1 MFYDKNDSEL
11 YGDLYDKNE
20 KKIIKII
27 KIRKLHVKE
36 NLLFYIY
43 GDFKQ
48 NRRNIEFWPFSTRK
62 YDKKKVYSVKK
73 RLNLNIYTYRLIK
86 VTPNAGKPLTYR

>member
-1 MFYDKNDSEL
+1 MWILYVVFYDKNDSEL
-11 YGDLYDKNE
+11 YSDLYDKNE
-20 KKIIKII
+20 KKIIKIT

-36 NLLFYIY
+36 NFLLYMY

-62 YDKKKVYSVKK
+62 YDKK
-73 RLNLNIYTYRLIK
+73 
-86 VTPNAGKPLTYR
+86 

>member
-1 MFYDKNDSEL
+1 VVFYDKNDSEL

-48 NRRNIEFWPFSTRK
+48 KSKK
-62 YDKKKVYSVKK
+62 Y
-73 RLNLNIYTYRLIK
+73 
-86 VTPNAGKPLTYR
+86 